1 MLDYAGLSAIAAVVR
16 EGSFERAA
24 RALKVTPS
32 AISQRVKGLEER
44 LGSVLI
50 VRGQPCTATATG
62 RLLCRHVEQVG
73 LLEADLRDALPKLSQ
88 TGAPNAADS
97 RARLRIAV
105 NADSLGT
112 WFISAMDEFLRT
124 APALLDVVLDDEEHT
139 VEWLRSGT
147 VLAAVSANARAVQ
160 GCNSVPLGRLNYLAV
175 ATPGYMRR
183 YFPKG
188 VDARSLASAPILR
201 FNRKD
206 GLQAQWIRQLC
217 RRAFDVPTHWVP
229 STQAF
234 VDAALAGIGWAM
246 NPRSLVQ
253 EHLRAGTLVELVPGR
268 ELAVPLYWQVSRL
281 AVPILRQLTQAV
293 LVSARAALDSKSFH
307 KAR

>member
-1 MLDYAGLSAIAAVVR
+1 MLDYASLSAIAAVVR

-24 RALKVTPS
+24 RALNVTPS

-44 LGSVLI
+44 LGSVLV
-50 VRGQPCTATATG
+50 VRGQPCVATATG

-73 LLEADLRDALPKLSQ
+73 LLEVDLRDTLPRLAQ
-88 TGAPNAADS
+88 AGAQDS
-97 RARLRIAV
+97 RATLRIAV

-112 WFISAMDEFLRT
+112 WFIGAMRDFLQT
-124 APALLDVVLDDEEHT
+124 APALLDVALDDEEHT
-139 VEWLRSGT
+139 VEWLRSGS
-147 VLAAVSANARAVQ
+147 VLAAVSANARPVQ

-175 ATPGYMRR
+175 ASPDYVQRH
-183 YFPKG
+183 FPKG
-188 VDARSLASAPILR
+188 VDAASLVSAPILR

-206 GLQAQWIRQLC
+206 GLQSQWIRRVY
-217 RRAFDVPTHWVP
+217 RRDIDVPVHWIP

-246 NPRSLVQ
+246 NPRSLVR
-253 EHLRAGTLVELVPGR
+253 EHLRAGRLVELMPGR

-281 AVPILRQLTQAV
+281 AVPMLRQLTAAV
-293 LVSARAALDSKSFH
+293 VASAHAALDSKPLR

>member
-1 MLDYAGLSAIAAVVR
+1 MLDYASLSAIAAVVR

-24 RALKVTPS
+24 RALNVTPS

-44 LGSVLI
+44 LGSVLV
-50 VRGQPCTATATG
+50 VRGQPCVATATG

-73 LLEADLRDALPKLSQ
+73 LLEVDLRDTLPRLAQ
-88 TGAPNAADS
+88 AGAQDT
-97 RARLRIAV
+97 RATLRIAV

-112 WFISAMDEFLRT
+112 WFIGAMRDFLQT
-124 APALLDVVLDDEEHT
+124 APALLDVALDDEEHT
-139 VEWLRSGT
+139 VEWLRSGS
-147 VLAAVSANARAVQ
+147 VLAAVSANARPVQ

-175 ATPGYMRR
+175 ASPDYVQRH
-183 YFPKG
+183 FPKG
-188 VDARSLASAPILR
+188 VDAASLASAPILR

-206 GLQAQWIRQLC
+206 GLQSQWIRRVY
-217 RRAFDVPTHWVP
+217 RRYIDVPVHWIP

-246 NPRSLVQ
+246 NPRSLVR
-253 EHLRAGTLVELVPGR
+253 EHLRAGRLVELMPGR

-281 AVPILRQLTQAV
+281 AVPMLRQLTAAV
-293 LVSARAALDSKSFH
+293 VASAHAALDSKPLR

>member
-24 RALKVTPS
+24 RALNVTPS

-50 VRGQPCTATATG
+50 VRGQPCRATATG

-73 LLEADLRDALPKLSQ
+73 LLEMDLRDTLPRLAQ
-88 TGAPNAADS
+88 TDAKDT
-97 RARLRIAV
+97 RATLRIAV

-112 WFISAMDEFLRT
+112 WFIGAMREFLQA

-139 VEWLRSGT
+139 VEWLRSGS
-147 VLAAVSANARAVQ
+147 VLAAVSANARPVQ

-175 ATPGYMRR
+175 ASPDYMRR
-183 YFPKG
+183 HFPKG
-188 VDARSLASAPILR
+188 VDATSLASAPILR

-206 GLQAQWIRQLC
+206 GLQAQWIRRLY
-217 RRAFDVPTHWVP
+217 RRDIDVPVHWVP

-246 NPRSLVQ
+246 NPRSLVH
-253 EHLRAGTLVELVPGR
+253 EHLRAGRLVELMPGC

-281 AVPILRQLTQAV
+281 AVPMLRLLTSAV
-293 LVSARAALDSKSFH
+293 VASAHAALDSKPLR

>member
-1 MLDYAGLSAIAAVVR
+1 MLDYAGLSALAAVVR

-24 RALKVTPS
+24 RALHVTPS

-50 VRGQPCTATATG
+50 VRGQPCTPTSTG

-73 LLEADLRDALPKLSQ
+73 LLELDLRDSLPKLEQ
-88 TGAPNAADS
+88 VGGQAP
-97 RARLRIAV
+97 RATLRVAV

-112 WFISAMDEFLRT
+112 WFVDAMGEFLKT
-124 APALLDVVLDDEEHT
+124 APALLDVSLDDEEHT

-147 VLAAVSANARAVQ
+147 VLAAVSANARPVQ
-160 GCNSVPLGRLNYLAV
+160 GCNSVPLGRLNYVAV
-175 ATPGYMRR
+175 ASPGYVQRH
-183 YFPKG
+183 FPKG
-188 VDARSLASAPILR
+188 VDAASLVSAPIVR

-206 GLQAQWIRQLC
+206 ELQAQWIRRLC
-217 RRAFDVPTHWVP
+217 RRQIDVPTHWVP
-229 STQAF
+229 STQGF

-253 EHLRAGTLVELVPGR
+253 EHLRAGRLVELVPGR
-268 ELAVPLYWQVSRL
+268 ELAVPLYWQVTRL
-281 AVPILRQLTQAV
+281 AVPLLQRLTAAV
-293 LVSARAALDSKSFH
+293 VDSARAALDSKRLRIS
-307 KAR
+307 R